1 MVVEDGQ
8 LHTLG
13 LLEQLRDQCKS
24 LWGTSS
30 ELYFRVDKLLNQL
43 ANPNLHDIPSN
54 LQIRVE
60 LWDRY
65 DKHIRWVIAATS
77 SIVIGNAAYDVAVSV
92 HPQERVLL
100 RQGIRVIREHVPK
113 NTRPAALSAQHY
125 CDREPRR
132 TSIVRLASARISSL
146 RLFSRLEG
154 LSANARFECG
164 GKMVALQP
172 FPTELTSIRN
182 PLYSTVVII
191 LLVTVFACR
200 SQKSLNCVGDS
211 SVYLTASASG

>member
-1 MVVEDGQ
+1 MAQEDGQ

-13 LLEQLRDQCKS
+13 LLEQLRNQCKS

-30 ELYFRVDKLLNQL
+30 ELYFRVDKLLSQL

-54 LQIRVE
+54 LQIHVE

-65 DKHIRWVIAATS
+65 NSYVRWVIAATS

-113 NTRPAALSAQHY
+113 
-125 CDREPRR
+125 DD
-132 TSIVRLASARISSL
+132 V
-146 RLFSRLEG
+146 
-154 LSANARFECG
+154 
-164 GKMVALQP
+164 
-172 FPTELTSIRN
+172 
-182 PLYSTVVII
+182 
-191 LLVTVFACR
+191 
-200 SQKSLNCVGDS
+200 
-211 SVYLTASASG
+211 

>member
-1 MVVEDGQ
+1 MVEEDGQ

-30 ELYFRVDKLLNQL
+30 ELYFRVDKLLQQL

-54 LQIRVE
+54 LQIHVE

-77 SIVIGNAAYDVAVSV
+77 SIVIGNAAFEVAVSV

-113 NTRPAALSAQHY
+113 MDLV
-125 CDREPRR
+125 REP
-132 TSIVRLASARISSL
+132 SMAP
-146 RLFSRLEG
+146 
-154 LSANARFECG
+154 G
-164 GKMVALQP
+164 GGGA
-172 FPTELTSIRN
+172 
-182 PLYSTVVII
+182 
-191 LLVTVFACR
+191 
-200 SQKSLNCVGDS
+200 
-211 SVYLTASASG
+211 

>member
-1 MVVEDGQ
+1 LPSRFGRERTPGSTALCAITASRPDAPPERTTYAPDRPRGLGGDVSKYFLATIRRLSGIGLSKFLDSFYLPAAG
-8 LHTLG
+8 G
-13 LLEQLRDQCKS
+13 LLEQLGDQCKS

-113 NTRPAALSAQHY
+113 S
-125 CDREPRR
+125 
-132 TSIVRLASARISSL
+132 
-146 RLFSRLEG
+146 
-154 LSANARFECG
+154 
-164 GKMVALQP
+164 KM
-172 FPTELTSIRN
+172 
-182 PLYSTVVII
+182 
-191 LLVTVFACR
+191 
-200 SQKSLNCVGDS
+200 
-211 SVYLTASASG
+211 

>member
-1 MVVEDGQ
+1 VVEEDGQ

-30 ELYFRVDKLLNQL
+30 ELYFRVDKLLQQL

-54 LQIRVE
+54 LQIHVE

-77 SIVIGNAAYDVAVSV
+77 SIVIGNAAFEVAVSV

-113 NTRPAALSAQHY
+113 MDLV
-125 CDREPRR
+125 REP
-132 TSIVRLASARISSL
+132 SMAPGS
-146 RLFSRLEG
+146 
-154 LSANARFECG
+154 G
-164 GKMVALQP
+164 GA
-172 FPTELTSIRN
+172 
-182 PLYSTVVII
+182 
-191 LLVTVFACR
+191 
-200 SQKSLNCVGDS
+200 
-211 SVYLTASASG
+211 

>member
-1 MVVEDGQ
+1 MVEEYGQ

-30 ELYFRVDKLLNQL
+30 ELYFRVDKLLQQL

-65 DKHIRWVIAATS
+65 DKHIRSVIAATS
-77 SIVIGNAAYDVAVSV
+77 SIVIGNAAFDVAVSV

-113 NTRPAALSAQHY
+113 IDLV
-125 CDREPRR
+125 REP
-132 TSIVRLASARISSL
+132 SMAPGS
-146 RLFSRLEG
+146 
-154 LSANARFECG
+154 G
-164 GKMVALQP
+164 GA
-172 FPTELTSIRN
+172 
-182 PLYSTVVII
+182 
-191 LLVTVFACR
+191 
-200 SQKSLNCVGDS
+200 
-211 SVYLTASASG
+211 

>member
-1 MVVEDGQ
+1 MVEEDGQ

-30 ELYFRVDKLLNQL
+30 ELYFRVDKLLNQ
-43 ANPNLHDIPSN
+43 PS
-54 LQIRVE
+54 LQIQVE

-92 HPQERVLL
+92 HPQERVPL

-113 NTRPAALSAQHY
+113 NT
-125 CDREPRR
+125 
-132 TSIVRLASARISSL
+132 
-146 RLFSRLEG
+146 
-154 LSANARFECG
+154 
-164 GKMVALQP
+164 
-172 FPTELTSIRN
+172 
-182 PLYSTVVII
+182 
-191 LLVTVFACR
+191 
-200 SQKSLNCVGDS
+200 
-211 SVYLTASASG
+211 